1 LDLERNKGA
10 CNVPTSIVDDLFD
23 YSANVTVAF
32 CEIEITQTGRL
43 FVVMGMGFELE
54 DKLILSVF
62 SVSLELETYDGM

>member
-1 LDLERNKGA
+1 M
-10 CNVPTSIVDDLFD
+10 DDLFD

>member
-1 LDLERNKGA
+1 M
-10 CNVPTSIVDDLFD
+10 DDLFD

-54 DKLILSVF
+54 NKLI
-62 SVSLELETYDGM
+62 